1 MHSIMLGGFKPFLG
15 CQSCFFHASLMTLYY
30 AVPTLESLER
40 CVTKAAPSNLK
51 FCRGW
56 LQSFKAKT
64 LKLGSLGESLA
75 ISMVQA
81 AKSHGFKGIDGLRFS
96 GFILGPWGYG
106 WPNRETSG
114 NKLVKGGL
122 VLI

>member
-1 MHSIMLGGFKPFLG
+1 MLPCVAAAFVGEFPHQSLAVNMHSIMLGGFKPFLG
-15 CQSCFFHASLMTLYY
+15 CQSCFFDASLMTLYY

-64 LKLGSLGESLA
+64 LKLGSLGESLE
-75 ISMVQA
+75 IWMVQA
-81 AKSHGFKGIDGLRFS
+81 AMAAMASR
-96 GFILGPWGYG
+96 GYG
-106 WPNRETSG
+106 WPNRET
-114 NKLVKGGL
+114 NW
-122 VLI
+122 